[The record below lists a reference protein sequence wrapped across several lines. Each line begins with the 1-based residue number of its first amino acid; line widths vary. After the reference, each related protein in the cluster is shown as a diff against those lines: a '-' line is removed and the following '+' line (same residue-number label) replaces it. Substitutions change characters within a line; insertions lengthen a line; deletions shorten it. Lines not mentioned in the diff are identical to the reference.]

1 MAQANIYNKYILKT
15 IVSLK
20 RNIKGYKYPDMLMWS
35 KLNEILN
42 LVLEALKNTSYSF
55 MLYEVS
61 NMDKEKFEYFLAK
74 GFMDSSVRENLT
86 RTKLLLD
93 EDKSIAI
100 VINNKDHIEIR
111 SIGSSNAD
119 ELVDTAIAIERE
131 LDRSIDFQFDEN
143 FGYLS
148 SDPMNIG
155 NGISI
160 SKVIHL
166 YKRDESNFK
175 DMKSDDFSKI
185 RLTPYIAN
193 NSTRVQDM
201 YILDANVNKFTSIES
216 FKKLSK
222 LVDQNIIVYENENRR
237 KYLSQNYLIM
247 KDRIMKA
254 LEMIKI
260 ASLISY
266 DEALIYL
273 SNLMFASSMDLLEP
287 DNIDIDESIYLM
299 ISPEAIEYMYSI
311 NDESSIDQKRA
322 SILREKFGELKFID
336 KKIDSNEDDKEEDKE
351 L

>member
-1 MAQANIYNKYILKT
+1 MEKQVNIYNKYILKT

-35 KLNEILN
+35 QLNEILN
-42 LVLEALKNTSYSF
+42 MVLEALKNTSYSF

-61 NMDKEKFEYFLAK
+61 NMDKEKFEYFIAK
-74 GFMDSSVRENLT
+74 GFMDESVKENLT

-100 VINNKDHIEIR
+100 VINNTDHIEIR
-111 SIGSSNAD
+111 TIGNANSD
-119 ELVDTAIAIERE
+119 DLIDTAIDIERE

-155 NGISI
+155 NAISI
-160 SKVIHL
+160 YKIIHL
-166 YKRDESNFK
+166 YKRDEAK
-175 DMKSDDFSKI
+175 EDALMGDDFSKI
-185 RLTPYIAN
+185 RL
-193 NSTRVQDM
+193 NSYYTKDNTRVEDM
-201 YILDANVNKFTSIES
+201 YILNANINKFTSIES

-222 LVDQNIIVYENENRR
+222 LTDQNIIVYENENRR
-237 KYLSQNYLIM
+237 MYLAQNYLLM

-254 LEMIKI
+254 LEMIKV

-266 DEALIYL
+266 EEALIYL
-273 SNLMFASSMDLLEP
+273 SSLMFASSMDLLDP
-287 DNIDIDESIYLM
+287 ADTIIDDSTYLM
-299 ISPEAIEYMYSI
+299 IRPEAIEYMHSI
-311 NDESSIDQKRA
+311 SDQSAIDQKRA
-322 SILREKFGELKFID
+322 TILKKKFENVKFID
-336 KKIDSNEDDKEEDKE
+336 KNIDNEEDKI

>member
-1 MAQANIYNKYILKT
+1 MMEKQVNIYNKYILKT

-42 LVLEALKNTSYSF
+42 MVLEALKNTSYSF

-61 NMDKEKFEYFLAK
+61 NMDKEKFEYFIAK
-74 GFMDSSVRENLT
+74 GFMDESVKENLT

-100 VINNKDHIEIR
+100 VINSTDHIEIR
-111 SIGSSNAD
+111 AIGSSNAD
-119 ELVDTAIAIERE
+119 ELIDTAIDVERE

-155 NGISI
+155 NGISL
-160 SKVIHL
+160 SKIIHL
-166 YKRDESNFK
+166 YKRDESKN
-175 DMKSDDFSKI
+175 DALTGDEFSKI
-185 RLTPYIAN
+185 RLTPYHAN
-193 NSTRVQDM
+193 AGTRVEDM
-201 YILDANVNKFTSIES
+201 YILNANINKFTSVES

-222 LVDQNIIVYENENRR
+222 LTDQNIIVYENENRR
-237 KYLSQNYLIM
+237 RYLKQNYLLM

-254 LEMIKI
+254 LEMIKV

-266 DEALIYL
+266 EEALIYL
-273 SNLMFASSMDLLEP
+273 SSLMFARSMDLLEP
-287 DNIDIDESIYLM
+287 SDTIVDDATYLM
-299 ISPEAIEYMYSI
+299 ITPEAIEYMYSI
-311 NDESSIDQKRA
+311 SDASAIDQKRA
-322 SILREKFGELKFID
+322 TILKEKFENVKFID
-336 KKIDSNEDDKEEDKE
+336 KIIDNDEDKI

>member
-1 MAQANIYNKYILKT
+1 MEKQVNIYNKYILKT

-42 LVLEALKNTSYSF
+42 MVLEALKNTSYSF

-74 GFMDSSVRENLT
+74 GFMDPSVKENLS

-93 EDKSIAI
+93 EDKAISI
-100 VINNKDHIEIR
+100 VINNTDHIEIR
-111 SIGSSNAD
+111 TVGKSNAD
-119 ELVDTAIAIERE
+119 ELIDTAIDVERE
-131 LDRSIDFQFDEN
+131 LDRFIDFQFDEN

-160 SKVIHL
+160 SKIIHL
-166 YKRDESNFK
+166 YERDESK
-175 DMKSDDFSKI
+175 EEALKSDDFSKI
-185 RLTPYIAN
+185 RLTPYLAN
-193 NSTRVQDM
+193 GGTRVEDM
-201 YILDANVNKFTSIES
+201 YILNANINKFTSIES
-216 FKKLSK
+216 FKKISK
-222 LVDQNIIVYENENRR
+222 LTDQNIIVYENENRR
-237 KYLSQNYLIM
+237 RYLAQNYLLM

-254 LEMIKI
+254 LEMIKV

-266 DEALIYL
+266 EEALIYL
-273 SNLMFASSMDLLEP
+273 SSLMFARSMDLLEP
-287 DNIDIDESIYLM
+287 EDLSLDDMTYLM
-299 ISPEAIEYMYSI
+299 ITPEAIEYMYSI
-311 NDESSIDQKRA
+311 SDETKINQKRA
-322 SILREKFGELKFID
+322 TILKEKFDGVKFID
-336 KKIDSNEDDKEEDKE
+336 KIINNEEDKI